1 MQETQETRVPYLG
14 QEDPLQEEMASHS
27 STLAR
32 EIPWTMEPGELDT
45 TERLSTQ
52 SGMGTQKTP
61 NSQITAEKK
70 MELEKSGSL
79 TSDYTTKLQ

>member
-1 MQETQETRVPYLG
+1 
-14 QEDPLQEEMASHS
+14 MASHS

-52 SGMGTQKTP
+52 SGMGTQKTA